1 MKNFI
6 RYTIMAF
13 ASVGIVA
20 GAVQA
25 TADEAPAHL
34 QAVNAISVSY
44 ADLNLESAA
53 GRDTLQKRIDRAAEK
68 VCGPQSTR
76 LAGSLSRAVKGQ
88 ACYQQAR
95 LDAMTA
101 VERGL
106 QSL

>member
-1 MKNFI
+1 MKSFI
-6 RYTIMAF
+6 RYAVMAF
-13 ASVGIVA
+13 ASVSIVA

-25 TADEAPAHL
+25 TADEAPAQL

-44 ADLNLESAA
+44 ADLNLESVA

-76 LAGSLSRAVKGQ
+76 LAGSLSRAVKAQ
-88 ACYQQAR
+88 ECYEQAR
-95 LDAMTA
+95 SDAMNA
-101 VERGL
+101 VERGV

>member
-6 RYTIMAF
+6 RYTLMAF

-25 TADEAPAHL
+25 TAGEAPARL
-34 QAVNAISVSY
+34 KAVNAISVSY

-88 ACYQQAR
+88 ECFEQAR
-95 LDAMTA
+95 MDAMTA
-101 VERGL
+101 VERGV

>member
-6 RYTIMAF
+6 RYTLMAF

-25 TADEAPAHL
+25 TAADSQVQP
-34 QAVNAISVSY
+34 QAVNTISVSY

-68 VCGPQSTR
+68 VCGPQSAR
-76 LAGSLSRAVKGQ
+76 LAGSLSRAVKAQ
-88 ACYQQAR
+88 ECFQQAR

-101 VERGL
+101 VELGVQAL
-106 QSL
+106 